1 MGKVYYLAPDQIDQ
15 VPNLE
20 DQGPDVL
27 DPGPFDEFQSRL
39 NRFHGETKGVLTRGA
54 FISGIGNAYSDE
66 ILFASGLSAFC
77 KSRSL
82 EPAGLES
89 LCVRCPKVVTEAV
102 DVLRSRMGDDIHV
115 KIRDFLKVHDK
126 GGQPCPKCGNS
137 ISLLTANQR
146 ITSYCRSCQPGM
158 LIKN

>member
-1 MGKVYYLAPDQIDQ
+1 M
-15 VPNLE
+15 
-20 DQGPDVL
+20 
-27 DPGPFDEFQSRL
+27 
-39 NRFHGETKGVLTRGA
+39 
-54 FISGIGNAYSDE
+54 
-66 ILFASGLSAFC
+66 FASGLSPFR

-82 EPAGLES
+82 ELAELES
-89 LCVRCPKVVTEAV
+89 LYVQRLKVATATMYVI
-102 DVLRSRMGDDIHV
+102 RSCMGDDIHV
-115 KIRDFLKVHDK
+115 KIWDFLKVHNK